1 MITREYWQQIYGAKY
16 IVSGLVIQN
25 VAGNLAERPAGPRNQ
40 ANDNAI
46 FVELAAAT
54 MILIS
59 REDYLFAINLF
70 HECYAIVLKYEQDN
84 NCQVHKGAIAF
95 NVALA
100 YLRAND
106 FPSAMHYF
114 ELAQVETRLTTGEI
128 DWGVYESDIFQ
139 SNFWRA
145 VDLYQNQS
153 PLTLFADLFQVPFDS
168 VQARADWTAL
178 QPQSKLLYLISN
190 AERIDCRRL
199 RAIPGLPFSQ
209 SFGLTHWSL
218 ISNLCRLIETEL
230 IAKNISGMGLRAKV
244 LYGIVD
250 AHSPIATF
258 NADVT
263 KLHKNNP
270 VDHPTDFNNEFNAIR
285 NAIND
290 NSAPREQRIAAAAYL
305 AAVTRNQV
313 QHQVAVTMVIFTD
326 PAAATFTVDTLLCLC
341 RIGGWAA

>member
-1 MITREYWQQIYGAKY
+1 MITKGYWQQIYGAKS
-16 IVSGLVIQN
+16 IVSGFVIQN
-25 VAGNLAERPAGPRNQ
+25 VAGNLAARPAGPRHQ

-46 FVELAAAT
+46 FEELAAAT
-54 MILIS
+54 MIAIS
-59 REDYLFAINLF
+59 RQDYQFAITLF
-70 HECYAIVLKYEQDN
+70 HDCYAIALKYEQEN
-84 NCQVHKGAIAF
+84 NCQVHKGAMAF

-114 ELAQVETRLTTGEI
+114 ELAQVETQLTTGNV

-139 SNFWRA
+139 SNFWQV
-145 VDLYQNQS
+145 VDLYQNES
-153 PLTLFADLFQVPFDS
+153 PLTLYADLWLVPFDS
-168 VQARADWTAL
+168 VQARADWTAF

-199 RAIPGLPFSQ
+199 KAIPGLPVSQ

-230 IAKNISGMGLRAKV
+230 IAKNIPGMGLRAKV
-244 LYGIVD
+244 LNGIVN

-258 NADVT
+258 HADVT
-263 KLHKNNP
+263 NLHNSNP
-270 VDHPTDFNNEFNAIR
+270 VNSPTDFTNEFNAIR
-285 NAIND
+285 TAITDNA
-290 NSAPREQRIAAAAYL
+290 APRERRIAAAAYL

-313 QHQVAVTMVIFTD
+313 QHQVADTMVIFTD
-326 PAAATFTVDTLLCLC
+326 RPAAAFTVDALLCLC
-341 RIGGWAA
+341 RIGGWST